1 MQRSTSP
8 RLRQLHPGRRRGH
21 QSSGAGQGPGT
32 WVTVDLGPA
41 QELNRVEMKARTI
54 PGDYTRA
61 YHVETS
67 GDGVTRPAMA
77 RGQGNAGEMVI
88 PLPPA
93 AAVTFAVSEAK

>member
-1 MQRSTSP
+1 MDMRSA
-8 RLRQLHPGRRRGH
+8 H
-21 QSSGAGQGPGT
+21 SGLSTQT
-32 WVTVDLGPA
+32 RFTVDLGPA
-41 QELNRVEMKARTI
+41 QELNRVEMKTRTI